1 MTYLTYLINQS
12 VDDYHSQYE
21 LESSLKIEINETE
34 QSSLVITNKASKD
47 KLNEIAVD
55 LANFFFQRSFCFE

>member
-1 MTYLTYLINQS
+1 MTYLTYLINQA

-21 LESSLKIEINETE
+21 LESSLKMEINETE